1 MREKPA
7 GLMEFLYKAKYF
19 FESLHPI
26 VVTLLL
32 MLMVSVP
39 ITLVSSTTNKGVNRE
54 NKQDIEDFFKENKF
68 KDVALDTILKTP
80 LKEEAKYRGTIA
92 IVSSLKYLNFFKNF
106 ITFENPIVWFIII
119 LPGIDFSQGHAIPL
133 AALFDSLLLGWL
145 VFKIGGWRGWLAA
158 FLVHAIVNLSVTIGF
173 GVNLLIK

>member
-1 MREKPA
+1 MGKK
-7 GLMEFLYKAKYF
+7 LSDLTEFLYKIKHF

-26 VVTLLL
+26 VVTLVL

-39 ITLVSSTTNKGVNRE
+39 ITLVSSATNKGINRE
-54 NKQDIEDFFKENKF
+54 NKQDIEDFFKNNKF
-68 KDVALDTILKTP
+68 SDVAIDAIFKTP
-80 LKEEAKYRGTIA
+80 FKEEVKYRGPIA
-92 IVSSLKYLNFFKNF
+92 VVSSLRYLNFFRNF
-106 ITFENPIVWFIII
+106 ITFENPIIWFIII
-119 LPGIDFSQGHAIPL
+119 LPGVDFSQGHAIPF

-158 FLVHAIVNLSVTIGF
+158 FLVHAIVNLSVVIGF